1 MRQLI
6 AISVAACGVAL
17 FGQQSSPPAL
27 FTAAQAKAAVMLYQE
42 ECGDCHSM
50 NLTGGTGPALTGD
63 GFWASWNNK
72 TARNLY
78 SRILTSMP
86 QQNPGS
92 LTEKETLYLVV
103 YILQGNGYPAG
114 ETPLTSASQLDKVVL
129 ERLR

>member
-1 MRQLI
+1 MWRAVVI
-6 AISVAACGVAL
+6 VVAAYGITAL
-17 FGQQSSPPAL
+17 GQQSSPPAL
-27 FTAAQAKAAVMLYQE
+27 FTAAQAKASTALYQE
-42 ECGDCHSM
+42 ECGGCHSM
-50 NLTGGTGPALTGD
+50 NLTGGTGPALSGD
-63 GFWASWNNK
+63 GFWASWNKK

-114 ETPLTSASQLDKVVL
+114 ETPLTSPSQLDKVVL